1 LQLLS
6 ARFIRFLRPVP
17 FGWVPLQSAILRP
30 QDVPRPEVRPPDFS
44 AKGTA
49 LRRILTDALCR
60 TKPPRAGRLEIA
72 DLRQAGL
79 VLRITPNGARSFAY
93 RFRHPHSR
101 KTLRATIG
109 PYPATTLEAA
119 RKRAKQMAAQIAD
132 GTNPI
137 EAKNAEREAASTRTF
152 QALAD
157 RYLKEHAER
166 HKRPRSAEEDR
177 RNLAVHV
184 LPKWAKR
191 DFRAIRRADV
201 IEVIESIVSAG
212 KHAAGNRVHSLISK
226 VFSFAID
233 ADLLEANP
241 AARLRKRGVEKVGR
255 RVLDDTEIR
264 TFWRGIVLPPVS
276 RQVGLALR
284 LALLTA
290 TRASEIAGARTA
302 EFQNL
307 DKPEQAAWLIP
318 GDRAKN
324 RRDHLVLLA
333 PLAVQTV
340 KSAIELS
347 GDSDF
352 LFPTRLGRG
361 GPIDRHTLTVAMVRF
376 AKSLK
381 GSAAKTWHQEIPT
394 PHDLRRTC
402 NSRLAKLA
410 VPKEIRDRT
419 LNHIT
424 SLRDPESK
432 HYNIYEF
439 ETEKR
444 QALGKW
450 AAEIEA
456 LIKPAAIV
464 PIAKGRRR

>member
-1 LQLLS
+1 
-6 ARFIRFLRPVP
+6 
-17 FGWVPLQSAILRP
+17 
-30 QDVPRPEVRPPDFS
+30 VRQ
-44 AKGTA
+44 
-49 LRRILTDALCR
+49 ILTDALCR
-60 TKPPRAGRLEIA
+60 TKPPRNGRLEIA

-79 VLRITPNGARSFAY
+79 VLRITSNGARSFAY
-93 RFRHPHSR
+93 RFRHPHTR

-109 PYPATTLEAA
+109 PYPATTLETA
-119 RKRAKQMAAQIAD
+119 RKRAKEMAAQITD

-137 EAKNAEREAASTRTF
+137 EVRNAEREAAPTRTF

-184 LPKWAKR
+184 LPKWGKR

-201 IEVIESIVSAG
+201 IEIIESIVSAG

-226 VFSFAID
+226 IFSFAID

-255 RVLDDTEIR
+255 RVLDDAEIK
-264 TFWRGIVLPPVS
+264 TFWRGIALPPVS

-290 TRASEIAGARTA
+290 ARANEVVSARKS
-302 EFQNL
+302 EFQDL
-307 DKPEQAAWLIP
+307 DKPEQAAWLVP
-318 GDRAKN
+318 SERAKN
-324 RRDHLVLLA
+324 KRDHLVLLA
-333 PLAVQTV
+333 PLAVETV
-340 KSAIELS
+340 KSALELS
-347 GDSDF
+347 GDSEF
-352 LFPTRLGRG
+352 LFPSRLGRG

-381 GSAAKTWHQEIPT
+381 GPAAKSWHQEIPT

-402 NSRLAKLA
+402 NSRLAKMGIA
-410 VPKEIRDRT
+410 KEIRDRA

-432 HYNIYEF
+432 HYNVYEF
-439 ETEKR
+439 EKQKR
-444 QALGKW
+444 EALSKW
-450 AAEIEA
+450 SAEIEA
-456 LIKPAAIV
+456 LIKPAPAV
-464 PIAKGRRR
+464 PLRAARGRRR

>member
-1 LQLLS
+1 
-6 ARFIRFLRPVP
+6 
-17 FGWVPLQSAILRP
+17 
-30 QDVPRPEVRPPDFS
+30 VRQ
-44 AKGTA
+44 
-49 LRRILTDALCR
+49 ILTDALCR
-60 TKPPRAGRLEIA
+60 TKPPRSGRLEIA

-79 VLRITPNGARSFAY
+79 VLRITSNGARSFAY
-93 RFRHPHSR
+93 RFRHPHTR

-109 PYPATTLEAA
+109 PYPATPLEAA
-119 RKRAKQMAAQIAD
+119 RKRAKKMAVQVAD

-137 EAKNAEREAASTRTF
+137 EARNAEREAARTRTF

-191 DFRAIRRADV
+191 DFRTIRRADV
-201 IEVIESIVSAG
+201 IEVIESIVSDG
-212 KHAAGNRVHSLISK
+212 KHTAGNRVHSLISK
-226 VFSFAID
+226 IFSFAID

-255 RVLDDTEIR
+255 RVLDDAEIK
-264 TFWRGIVLPPVS
+264 TFWRGLVLPPVS
-276 RQVGLALR
+276 RQIGLALR

-290 TRASEIAGARTA
+290 ARASEIAGARKA
-302 EFQNL
+302 EFQDL
-307 DKPEQAAWLIP
+307 DKPEQAAWHVPAERTKNRVDHLIP
-318 GDRAKN
+318 
-324 RRDHLVLLA
+324 LP
-333 PLAVQTV
+333 PLAVETI
-340 KSAIELS
+340 KSAIELN
-347 GDSDF
+347 GDSEF

-381 GSAAKTWHQEIPT
+381 GPAAKTWQQEIPT
-394 PHDLRRTC
+394 PHDLRRSC
-402 NSRLAKLA
+402 NSRLARMGI
-410 VPKEIRDRT
+410 PKEIRDRT

-432 HYNIYEF
+432 HYNLYEF
-439 ETEKR
+439 QSEKR
-444 QALGKW
+444 QTLSKW
-450 AAEIEA
+450 ANQIAAIIE
-456 LIKPAAIV
+456 PAAIV
-464 PIAKGRRR
+464 PIRAKERQR

>member
-1 LQLLS
+1 VSPGQ
-6 ARFIRFLRPVP
+6 
-17 FGWVPLQSAILRP
+17 Q
-30 QDVPRPEVRPPDFS
+30 QDHQTFS

-49 LRRILTDALCR
+49 VRQILTDALCR
-60 TKPPRAGRLEIA
+60 TKPPRSGRLEIA

-79 VLRITPNGARSFAY
+79 VLRITTNGARSFAY
-93 RFRHPHSR
+93 RFRHPHTR

-109 PYPATTLEAA
+109 GYPAVSLEAA
-119 RKRAKQMAAQIAD
+119 RKRAKEMAAQVAD
-132 GTNPI
+132 STNPI
-137 EAKNAEREAASTRTF
+137 EARNVERDATPTRTF

-184 LPKWAKR
+184 LPRWAKR
-191 DFRAIRRADV
+191 DFRTIRRADV

-226 VFSFAID
+226 IFSFAID

-241 AARLRKRGVEKVGR
+241 GARLRKRGVEKVGR
-255 RVLDDTEIR
+255 RVLDDAEIKV
-264 TFWRGIVLPPVS
+264 FWRGIVLPPVS

-284 LALLTA
+284 LALATA
-290 TRASEIAGARTA
+290 ARASEIAGACKA
-302 EFQNL
+302 EFQDL
-307 DKPEQAAWLIP
+307 DKPEQAAWLVP
-318 GDRAKN
+318 GERTKN
-324 RRDHLVLLA
+324 KRDHLIPLA
-333 PLAVQTV
+333 PLVVETV

-347 GDSDF
+347 GESEF

-376 AKSLK
+376 AKNLK
-381 GSAAKTWHQEIPT
+381 GPTAKTWQQEIPT

-402 NSRLAKLA
+402 NSRLARMGI
-410 VPKEIRDRT
+410 PKEIRDRT
-419 LNHIT
+419 LNHVT

-432 HYNIYEF
+432 HYNLYEF
-439 ETEKR
+439 QAEKR
-444 QALGKW
+444 EALARW
-450 AAEIEA
+450 AAEVEET
-456 LIKPAAIV
+456 IKPAAVV
-464 PIAKGRRR
+464 PMRAKGRRR